1 MNLPFLGFQT
11 HTVRKDASAA
21 HQSKSDYVL
30 KNLVDLGNGDSGLQ
44 VPSMDWFRVIFK
56 NGKNSFVTLNNSNDT
71 MKIESLQ
78 CTIFRF

>member
-1 MNLPFLGFQT
+1 M
-11 HTVRKDASAA
+11 
-21 HQSKSDYVL
+21 HQQLISQKAIIYL

-44 VPSMDWFRVIFK
+44 VPLMDWFRVIFK
-56 NGKNSFVTLNNSNDT
+56 NGKKSFVALNNSNDT